1 MREGRESGR
10 RGDERRKGEW
20 EEGGGEEGA
29 GRREIEQWPVQS
41 TKQKSL
47 LRRLR
52 RSSDKSGKWS

>member
-10 RGDERRKGEW
+10 RGDERR
-20 EEGGGEEGA
+20 EGGPSGRMGT
-29 GRREIEQWPVQS
+29 GRREIEQWPEQS

>member
-10 RGDERRKGEW
+10 RGGGR
-20 EEGGGEEGA
+20 GGGGA

>member
-1 MREGRESGR
+1 MREGRESRRRGAGR
-10 RGDERRKGEW
+10 R
-20 EEGGGEEGA
+20 GA

-52 RSSDKSGKWS
+52 MSSDKSGKWS